1 MENFFGIDIGGTNIK
16 IGKVNSR
23 GKMLKKTKYGTKAES
38 EFVPYFLRI
47 LNEQFQKFPEVSKV
61 GVGLPGVI
69 SKDGATLLEIPN
81 IPNLNGVNL
90 LGELKQRFPG
100 KVFHLENDAA
110 AAALGEYYFGSGDTP
125 ESYIFITLGTGVGGG
140 IILDKEIFK
149 GGDGN
154 SAEIGHILSR
164 NGKTL
169 EQNIGKAGIMKRFR
183 ELRGKVESPLYA
195 SKSRVEP
202 KTIAMAGLQ
211 GDEAGVQIFTELGT
225 YLGEALVAAIR
236 LLDIKTIIIGGGL
249 SVCFDIIQKPLWD
262 CFQAYLTP
270 YYTQQIRIE
279 QATLG
284 NDAGILGAASLCFL
298 H

>member
-16 IGKVNSR
+16 IGKVNSQGR
-23 GKMLKKTKYGTKAES
+23 MLKKTKYATKAEK
-38 EFVPYFLRI
+38 EFVPYFLGI
-47 LNEQFQKFPEVSKV
+47 MNEEFQKSPDINKI
-61 GVGLPGVI
+61 GIGLPGVI
-69 SKDGATLLEIPN
+69 SKDGGTLLEIPN

-90 LGELKQRFPG
+90 LGMLTSRFPE
-100 KVFHLENDAA
+100 KIFHLENDAA
-110 AAALGEYYFGSGDTP
+110 AAALGEYYFSTDDTP
-125 ESYIFITLGTGVGGG
+125 ENYIFITLGTGIGGG
-140 IILDKEIFK
+140 IILDKGIFK

-154 SAEIGHILSR
+154 SAEIGHILSN

-183 ELRGKVESPLYA
+183 ELKGKVDSPLYA
-195 SKSRVEP
+195 SKSRIEP
-202 KTIAMAGLQ
+202 KTIALAGLQ
-211 GDEAGVQIFTELGT
+211 GDKAGIQIFTELGV

-236 LLDIKTIIIGGGL
+236 LLDIKTVIIGGGL

-262 CFQAYLTP
+262 CFQTHLTH
-270 YYTQQIRIE
+270 YYTRQIQIK

-284 NDAGILGAASLCFL
+284 NEAGILGAASLCFL